1 MIIVRASSP
10 ARMGQLMVCNS
21 YNQFCLMLIYENR
34 CEYSNYGSWS
44 LRYLNRIT
52 HGHCIL
58 SDNLCSIGS
67 YSGAGYLLSTL
78 ADTDS
83 SNVTNFGRFLDLDN
97 GVAKAQWTEGDSSL
111 SR

>member
-1 MIIVRASSP
+1 MKSDVNTLTTDP
-10 ARMGQLMVCNS
+10 GT
-21 YNQFCLMLIYENR
+21 
-34 CEYSNYGSWS
+34 YGTW
-44 LRYLNRIT
+44 IT

-97 GVAKAQWTEGDSSL
+97 GVAKTVWTEGDSSL